1 MTSMTIACITM
12 AVAEVVAGIW
22 LVVKGL
28 QDDKREA
35 QFENGWK
42 SAVAK
47 ALARLEVRVTD
58 LEIQDHKK
66 NGGQATNKKNKKFN
80 KFNKKG
86 AK

>member
-1 MTSMTIACITM
+1 M

-42 SAVAK
+42 HAVAN
-47 ALARLEVRVTD
+47 ALAGLETRVTN
-58 LEIQDHKK
+58 LEIRADKK
-66 NGGQATNKKNKKFN
+66 KNKKNKKFN

>member
-1 MTSMTIACITM
+1 MTSMAIACITM
-12 AVAEVVAGIW
+12 AVVEVVAGIW
-22 LVVKGL
+22 LVVKGM

-66 NGGQATNKKNKKFN
+66 KKNKKFN
-80 KFNKKG
+80 KGNNKG

>member
-1 MTSMTIACITM
+1 MTSMAIACITM
-12 AVAEVVAGIW
+12 AVAEVVTGIW

-47 ALARLEVRVTD
+47 ALAGLETRVTN
-58 LEIQDHKK
+58 LEIRAD
-66 NGGQATNKKNKKFN
+66 KKNKKYLDKKFN
-80 KFNKKG
+80 KGNKKG